1 MDIKFNMDIDL
12 TSWANAIGYQIVGD
26 MIIPKNAF
34 MLRDFEECVGEYIAA
49 TLEGG
54 TNSNA
59 VTERFMVNDDE
70 QAVLKE
76 MLEEYDPLVLSS
88 ENSHENETIKYIIFE
103 LIERD
108 ITAIQV
114 CDSWEE
120 AFDAMYERF
129 KAKAGD
135 DMDDEFPQNIKQ
147 YVQANSYDEDS
158 FGISKMAAW
167 VNGNDN
173 HDWYIRKAVISG
185 SYLGIE

>member
-108 ITAIQV
+108 ITA
-114 CDSWEE
+114 
-120 AFDAMYERF
+120 MYERF